1 MKRVLL
7 EGYYNH
13 GNYGDDL
20 LMVVSIQ
27 FLKEMGVEF
36 TMHEKDLQFFNSFIS
51 TVNTGSEK
59 LIVKG
64 GGGLYFD
71 FNKNATFKD
80 RMLNSFFSIPFFRK
94 LAYLKLKTKT
104 DTVLLGVGIGPYS
117 AKSSRLW
124 GHLLYMEAVKLFCLR
139 DEESVN
145 FALEKGFKNVIQTT
159 DLVFNT
165 NLWSSYVTE
174 KKTSLV
180 RTPQKVGVV
189 VRKWMYYDINYAT
202 IISKITANYGIE
214 NVVLYFLQ
222 DSDTAVLPDVKQYN
236 CRIYKQGNEVNIIK
250 FTNALLEVDL
260 LYTMRAH
267 GAIVGACLN
276 IPTVILPIENKLRN
290 VHQMIPEISY
300 LNPDLYQY
308 DFEKI
313 NMWVSTLDI
322 STFENRLKL
331 NQAIWDSKKEIIKK
345 HLK

>member
-36 TMHEKDLQFFNSFIS
+36 TMHQKDLQFFDSFIC
-51 TVNTGSEK
+51 TANTGSEE

-64 GGGLYFD
+64 GGGLFFD
-71 FNKNATFKD
+71 FNKNATLKD

-94 LAYLKLKTKT
+94 LAYLKLKAKT

-117 AKSSRLW
+117 GKSSRLW
-124 GHLLYMEAVKLFCLR
+124 RQLLSMEAVQLFCLR
-139 DEESVN
+139 DEESVD
-145 FALEKGFKNVIQTT
+145 FVLEKGFKNVIQTT

-165 NLWSSYVTE
+165 DLWSSYVAE
-174 KKTSLV
+174 KKTEV
-180 RTPQKVGVV
+180 VKTPQKVGLV
-189 VRKWMYYDINYAT
+189 VRKWMYYDIDYAA

-222 DSDTAVLPDVKQYN
+222 DSDTAVVPDVKHYN
-236 CRIYKQGNEVNIIK
+236 CRIYQQGNEENITK

-260 LYTMRAH
+260 LFTMRAH

-276 IPTVILPIENKLRN
+276 IPTVILPIENKLKN

-313 NMWVSTLDI
+313 DLWVSTLEL

-331 NQAIWDSKKEIIKK
+331 NQGLWDSKKEIIKK
-345 HLK
+345 HLN